1 MSPNRD
7 DTSASTSAAKDD
19 AVSKKKVENED
30 LSDEDLALKQQL
42 DLYVERVQDA
52 DAGLQKVVAVEEE
65 AEYSEAMATV
75 LRRSRRRRERSR
87 AKAMRSWLL
96 LEMRLTPLS
105 VTKESERER
114 ERDRARESNKERNPM
129 EALAR
134 GGRRVQEFQTL
145 NKPYGFGC

>member
-7 DTSASTSAAKDD
+7 GTSTSASVAKDD

-75 LRRSRRRRERSR
+75 LRRSWRRRERSR
-87 AKAMRSWLL
+87 AKAMQSSLL

-114 ERDRARESNKERNPM
+114 DRARESNKERNPM
-129 EALAR
+129 KRWREEEEEGFR
-134 GGRRVQEFQTL
+134 NF
-145 NKPYGFGC
+145 KP